1 MIIAHD
7 DDDSL
12 LVQGDVLAVLSKM
25 EPDSVSCVVT
35 SPPYFSLRKYDA
47 PDVVWGGEPDCEH
60 RFLSASSHPLL
71 TGGKSEK
78 QATNAGSYV
87 ADQHG
92 NRVAECAECAECGA
106 WRGQFGLEPTPELY
120 VEHTVQVLRAIRRVL
135 RPDGVVWWNIGDSYA
150 GGGVVRGDGKWP
162 DKHDSSLQRTAY
174 GRIGTLKPKDLVLM
188 PERVALAAQADGWW
202 VRSRI
207 IWHKPNAMPESVR
220 DRPTDAWEH
229 VWMFTKSAR
238 YWWDQEAVREAA
250 SPLSTFGQHD
260 PAKRRPSSEPDGH
273 NDKRYMARLSGGSA
287 GSPAGRNLRNVWT
300 FSTAQTPEAHFA
312 VFPEELPRRCI
323 NAACPPEVCRNCG
336 TARVRIVEREAMEIR
351 RTDYAEQSGNRTAPS
366 GTMLKPASAESVGWS
381 DCGCAEPDYQP
392 GLVLDPFCG
401 IGTTGL
407 AAKYLGRQF
416 IGIELSTNYAEL
428 AKRFFEH
435 PTNPVKEHKRCTP
448 CRIYRRLST
457 AREAQ
462 IPAAAQQEQEVR

>member
-1 MIIAHD
+1 MVTDVIT
-7 DDDSL
+7 
-12 LVQGDVLAVLSKM
+12 GDVLAVLADM
-25 EPDSVSCVVT
+25 EPESVSCVVT

-229 VWMFTKSAR
+229 IWVLTTNAR
-238 YWWDQEAVREAA
+238 YWYDQEAVREA
-250 SPLSTFGQHD
+250 G
-260 PAKRRPSSEPDGH
+260 DGT
-273 NDKRYMARLSGGSA
+273 
-287 GSPAGRNLRNVWT
+287 GRNMRNVWT
-300 FSTAQTPEAHFA
+300 FPTAATPEAHFA
-312 VFPEELPRRCI
+312 TFPEELPRRCI
-323 NAACPPEVCRNCG
+323 LAACPPEVCANC
-336 TARVRIVEREAMEIR
+336 
-351 RTDYAEQSGNRTAPS
+351 RTAPVRI
-366 GTMLKPASAESVGWS
+366 P
-381 DCGCAEPDYQP
+381 EPDYQP

-407 AAKYLGRQF
+407 VARRLGRRF
-416 IGIELSTNYAEL
+416 VGIELSPKYA
-428 AKRFFEH
+428 AM
-435 PTNPVKEHKRCTP
+435 
-448 CRIYRRLST
+448 
-457 AREAQ
+457 AREKMRTWWRKTNLSEPDVPEAQ
-462 IPAAAQQEQEVR
+462 AVLPLEAAP